1 MQPEKLKYCQKC
13 LDLLTILPHTVC
25 VRVCVRARPRTL
37 ETLLIFF
44 FCTLT
49 EIAVLYTAFNDIS
62 HYMINIHLCYY
73 V

>member
-1 MQPEKLKYCQKC
+1 MQLEKLKYCHKC
-13 LDLLTILPHTVC
+13 LDLLTILPHTVY
-25 VRVCVRARPRTL
+25 VRGPARPRTL